1 MSFNVPKRA
10 QRVALTYEG
19 GTGYLA
25 SPEMELLL
33 LVAGSLFSGDTF
45 YEGDLSRRER
55 FYELARA
62 LSQKDPRSCKH
73 LCVRV
78 RV

>member
-1 MSFNVPKRA
+1 M
-10 QRVALTYEG
+10 VASLLARR
-19 GTGYLA
+19 TGYLV
-25 SPEMELLL
+25 SPETELLL

-62 LSQKDPRSCKH
+62 LSQKDPH
-73 LCVRV
+73 LWPLWPSTPVRF
-78 RV
+78 